1 MTSYMD
7 YNSPTVQ
14 FSYDLSNNTTFK
26 KDAYNYINELS
37 IMQLNTL
44 ENISLLDI
52 YLSTANVVEPHYH
65 QNAAELVYCIS
76 GAAVVSLINPFTNI
90 LLHYPLTPGQVA
102 NVPQGWW
109 HYEVATTDNTHLLAI
124 FDAPIPDTIFGS
136 DILRLTP
143 TNVLAHTYCLNQ
155 AKLNDTLAPIQ
166 NTVLIGPPCD
176 CQKQEAAGATKNMPQ
191 QKLPYIN
198 SIPAKQSYFNQT
210 YGQPLQPQPPYNR
223 YQG

>member
-7 YNSPTVQ
+7 YKSPSVQ
-14 FSYDLSNNTTFK
+14 FSYDLSNNTTIK
-26 KDAYNYINELS
+26 KDAHNYINELS

-52 YLSTANVVEPHYH
+52 YLSSANVVEPHYH

-76 GAAVVSLINPFTNI
+76 GAVVVSLINPFTNI

-109 HYEVATTDNTHLLAI
+109 HYEIASTDNTHLLAI
-124 FDAPIPDTIFGS
+124 FDAPIPETIFGS

-155 AKLNDTLAPIQ
+155 AKLKDTLAPIHWPAYRLPKTRSSRC
-166 NTVLIGPPCD
+166 NEKHATA
-176 CQKQEAAGATKNMPQ
+176 EAA
-191 QKLPYIN
+191 LYESN
-198 SIPAKQSYFNQT
+198 SSQSELF
-210 YGQPLQPQPPYNR
+210 
-223 YQG
+223 